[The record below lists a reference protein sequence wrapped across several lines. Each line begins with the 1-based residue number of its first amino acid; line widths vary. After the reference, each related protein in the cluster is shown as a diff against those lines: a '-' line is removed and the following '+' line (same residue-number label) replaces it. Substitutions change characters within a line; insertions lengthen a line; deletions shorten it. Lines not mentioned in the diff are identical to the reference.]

1 MFEACRNAET
11 TLTLTLTLTLVSR
24 LSAAKQPI
32 YRPDISGRQRTLAA

>member
-11 TLTLTLTLTLVSR
+11 TLTLTLTLVSR
-24 LSAAKQPI
+24 LSAAKQAI